1 MVVVGEVVV
10 EDGASV
16 VLGGVVLGFGAVVES
31 GDVEDD
37 EVTGAREEADPEQAT
52 TRPANTTT
60 YLPND
65 QSSNSKITGLLVALK

>member
-1 MVVVGEVVV
+1 VEVVGKVVV

-16 VLGGVVLGFGAVVES
+16 VLGGGLLGFGALVES

-37 EVTGAREEADPEQAT
+37 EVTGSREEADPEQAT
-52 TRPANTTT
+52 TRTANTTT